1 MQTLRDTATLVILI
15 LLAMTFR
22 VDLGGE
28 SVALDLSTP
37 AEASVEQTPVTPQP
51 TEEPVALPASTCSR
65 AATPRQIRMLALPQ
79 LEVEGAGTEQPRLVW
94 ESEGR
99 RIVIV
104 LGDEESVLEVPEP
117 EVTTR
122 SCDET
127 IRARLS
133 S

>member
-1 MQTLRDTATLVILI
+1 MQTLKDTATLAILI

-28 SVALDLSTP
+28 AVALDLSTP

-51 TEEPVALPASTCSR
+51 IEEPVARPASTCSGS
-65 AATPRQIRMLALPQ
+65 ATTRQIRRLSIPRV
-79 LEVEGAGTEQPRLVW
+79 EVEGADTEQPRLVW
-94 ESEGR
+94 ENEGR

-122 SCDET
+122 SCEET
-127 IRARLS
+127 IRAHLS